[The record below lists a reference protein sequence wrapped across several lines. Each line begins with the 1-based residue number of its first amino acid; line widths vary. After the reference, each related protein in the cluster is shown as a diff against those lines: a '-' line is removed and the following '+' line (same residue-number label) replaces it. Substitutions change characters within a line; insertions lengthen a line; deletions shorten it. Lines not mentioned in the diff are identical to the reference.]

1 MNANIK
7 TEQRNRRRA
16 RIRSKIYGTSD
27 RPRLSVFKSNKY
39 VEVQLVDDENGTTLV
54 SATTAS
60 IKKGTPVEK
69 AKAIGEQL
77 AKNAKTKK
85 IDKVV
90 FDRGGF
96 IFAGQIKALADGAK
110 EGGLIF

>member
-1 MNANIK
+1 MNKNVK

-16 RIRSKIYGTSD
+16 RIRAKISGTAD

-39 VEVQLVDDENGTTLV
+39 IEIQLIDDENGTTLV

-60 IKKGTPVEK
+60 IEKGTPLEK
-69 AKAIGEQL
+69 AKMIGEQL
-77 AKNAKTKK
+77 AKDAKTKK

-90 FDRGGF
+90 LDRGGF
-96 IFAGQIKALADGAK
+96 IFAGQIKALADGARK
-110 EGGLIF
+110 GGLIF